1 MLGVG
6 LTVLA
11 AAGFGED
18 GFGEDGFGEDGFG
31 EDGVATLL
39 AGGLAWVAFGCA
51 GAVEG
56 FWGWA
61 VLVGAELL
69 TGVVSTALGVAKGVS
84 FLGSGW
90 AVLAGLASFILGE
103 TGSFPTDGVDFWA
116 GVEVVSGVISGVV
129 VGAVGALVTEGSG
142 FAFSGGTTVGFWG
155 RGVVGGLLG
164 AADGLGVSEGAGAGT
179 SLISEAGSGPSCAK
193 LGNATPPP
201 KATANKVQYRGRV
214 ERLRMC

>member
-11 AAGFGED
+11 AAGFGEGD
-18 GFGEDGFGEDGFG
+18 FGEDGFGEDGFG

-51 GAVEG
+51 GAVSG
-56 FWGWA
+56 FLGWGWA
-61 VLVGAELL
+61 VLMGEEPL
-69 TGVVSTALGVAKGVS
+69 TGFVSTALGVATGVS

-103 TGSFPTDGVDFWA
+103 TGSFPTDGVDFWV
-116 GVEVVSGVISGVV
+116 GVEVVSGAV

-142 FAFSGGTTVGFWG
+142 FAFPGGTAAGFLG
-155 RGVVGGLLG
+155 RGVVGGMLG

-179 SLISEAGSGPSCAK
+179 SLMSEAGSGPSCAK

>member
-11 AAGFGED
+11 AAGFGEGD
-18 GFGEDGFGEDGFG
+18 FG

-56 FWGWA
+56 FWGWT
-61 VLVGAELL
+61 VLMGAELL
-69 TGVVSTALGVAKGVS
+69 TGVVSTALGVATGVS

-103 TGSFPTDGVDFWA
+103 TGSFPTDGVDFWV
-116 GVEVVSGVISGVV
+116 GVEVVSGAV

-142 FAFSGGTTVGFWG
+142 FAFPDGTTAGFWG
-155 RGVVGGLLG
+155 SGVVGGLLV

-179 SLISEAGSGPSCAK
+179 SLMSEAGSGPSCAK
-193 LGNATPPP
+193 LGNTTPPP